1 MLARSGR
8 LRSPRLAIYGCK
20 MSSTMNAVTLTSSHL
35 HPMLHITDPDGYFLM
50 AGQWEKDWFGY

>member
-1 MLARSGR
+1 
-8 LRSPRLAIYGCK
+8 
-20 MSSTMNAVTLTSSHL
+20 MNAVTLTSSHL